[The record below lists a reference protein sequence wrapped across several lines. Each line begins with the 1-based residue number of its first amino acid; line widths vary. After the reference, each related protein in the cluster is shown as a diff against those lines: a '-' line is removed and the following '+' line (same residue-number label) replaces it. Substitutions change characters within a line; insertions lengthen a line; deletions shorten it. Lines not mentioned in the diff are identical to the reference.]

1 MDIAHFYGILLA
13 QQSRLESMGGGF
25 RGRRARIDTSDLVVG
40 ALVICGIA
48 FFIWCLSRM
57 TKLQERRLG
66 YSSASTL
73 FLSLCRAH
81 KLSLRQTWLLWRLT
95 RFQKL
100 RDPARLFLE
109 PARLEAANLGR
120 SLRLRADEMQKI
132 HQQLFCDSDDFSA
145 KQQPQ

>member
-1 MDIAHFYGILLA
+1 MDIARFYGILLA

-25 RGRRARIDTSDLVVG
+25 RGRRTRIDTSDMVVG
-40 ALVICGIA
+40 ALVICGIV
-48 FFIWCLSRM
+48 FFIWCLSQM

-66 YSSASTL
+66 YSCASTL

-81 KLSLRQTWLLWRLT
+81 KLSLKQIWLLWRLT

-109 PARLEAANLGR
+109 PTRLESVNLGP

-132 HQQLFCDSDDFSA
+132 HQQLFCDLDDLSA
-145 KQQPQ
+145 EQHTQ